1 MRQQCP
7 YCGEEEDEKH
17 MLFLK
22 STVAPVA
29 PGVFAVDVAA
39 KPPGRTF
46 MIYIA
51 VDASSPPASFIEAI
65 EGLGFKQ
72 VYSKPYTHHDGTKIM
87 DVHFQKAGT
96 DIFEGWTEAE
106 KAANLDAME
115 KMFGSF
121 QVTINPRVMSLAEA
135 FR

>member
-1 MRQQCP
+1 
-7 YCGEEEDEKH
+7 

-22 STVAPVA
+22 STAAPVA
-29 PGVFAVDVAA
+29 PGVFAVDIAA
-39 KPPGRTF
+39 KPPGKTF

-51 VDASSPPASFIEAI
+51 VDATNPPAPFIEAI

-72 VYSKPYTHHDGTKIM
+72 VYSKPYTHHDGKKII
-87 DVHFQKAGT
+87 DLHFQKAGT

-121 QVTINPRVMSLAEA
+121 QVTIHPRVMSLAEA